1 MAQNILLVRLS
12 AMGDI
17 VFASPLVPA
26 LRNRYPDARISW
38 LVAQPFAD
46 LLQSDPLLDEVIV
59 LPTRRWTDLLHT
71 RSYLGLMREVKGFVR
86 DLKAHDFDIALDLQ
100 GLIKSGYWTWISG
113 ARRRI
118 GLGSREGS
126 QWFMHEVV
134 SRHGGDKE
142 RIASEYLY
150 LANQLGLPAGEFP
163 LRVSFSEEARDLAGK
178 LIGDRTK
185 GDGYGVICPFT
196 TRPQK
201 HWRKVRWV
209 ELAGQLRERYG
220 HDVVMLGGPA
230 DEVPAR
236 IISASGAVINLVGE
250 TDIPTAAAIISSAR
264 YLVGV
269 DTGLTHMGLAFDK
282 PTVCL
287 FGSTRPYTNTATVA
301 GRVLFHDMPCAPC
314 RRRPTCDGAFTCMTG
329 IEPVEVIDL
338 LDDLLP
344 FEARAG
350 S

>member
-26 LRNRYPDARISW
+26 FRRRYPDARISW

-46 LLQSDPLLDEVIV
+46 LLQTDPLLDEVLV
-59 LPTRRWTDLLHT
+59 LPTRRWSELLQAG
-71 RSYLGLMREVKGFVR
+71 RYVELLREVRKFVR
-86 DLKAHDFDIALDLQ
+86 DLKARNFDLVLDLQ
-100 GLIKSGYWTWISG
+100 GLIKSGFWTWLSG

-126 QWFMHEVV
+126 QWLMHEVV
-134 SRHGGDKE
+134 DRHGGDNA

-150 LANQLGLPAGEFP
+150 LANQLGLPAAKFP
-163 LRVSFSEEARDLAGK
+163 LRVSYSQDARDLARK
-178 LIGDRTK
+178 LIADRTT

-201 HWRKVRWV
+201 HWTKVRWI
-209 ELAGQLRERYG
+209 ELAGELRARYG

-230 DEVPAR
+230 DAAPAR
-236 IISASGAVINLVGE
+236 IITASGVVINLVGE
-250 TDIPTAAAIISSAR
+250 TGIQTAAAIISDAR

-269 DTGLTHMGLAFDK
+269 DTGLTHMGLAFER

-287 FGSTRPYTNTATVA
+287 FGSTRPYTDTATAA
-301 GRVLFHDMPCAPC
+301 GRVLFHEMPCAPC
-314 RRRPTCDGAFTCMTG
+314 RRHPTCDGAYTCMTG
-329 IEPVEVIDL
+329 IQPAEVIGL
-338 LDDLLP
+338 LDGLLRP
-344 FEARAG
+344 EASVR